1 LHELGGSSLAK
12 AFLLFSLSS
21 FSLLLETGKQKG
33 AFGFALGHRYENI
46 NIAQRACLFSRRR
59 GRNSFHC
66 CCPGKGN
73 GMDARQG
80 VDLIFSYLP
89 TYVRAREYDI
99 AALLTRI
106 FPDLTR
112 HLDDKSAF
120 LNSDRFRMWPQYYID
135 FADRL
140 DPRLVTGCDVVVVEM
155 SLQVGK

>member
-1 LHELGGSSLAK
+1 MFVFAPQREEEFSSL
-12 AFLLFSLSS
+12 LS
-21 FSLLLETGKQKG
+21 
-33 AFGFALGHRYENI
+33 
-46 NIAQRACLFSRRR
+46 
-59 GRNSFHC
+59 
-66 CCPGKGN
+66 GKGN

-106 FPDLTR
+106 FSDLTR

-135 FADRL
+135 FADWL
-140 DPRLVTGCDVVVVEM
+140 DPRLVTGCNVVVVVEM